1 MSRYTSKASRLQFP
15 SGVNTYL
22 WKVPSTHM
30 AAGDKT
36 ELQWQF
42 SFLKKFKEFS
52 TVALRHM
59 EREREKKKRHNDKFL
74 FLLKYQMPYVNT
86 SELMLSVKHASMVHT
101 VQNGHYGS
109 FFLDFFFFFLLT
121 AKADTYDPG
130 LQLPIVLV
138 IQQSSEYSSYKVCFS
153 SLATIVFFFFLNNC
167 RHG

>member
-59 EREREKKKRHNDKFL
+59 EREREKKKKKAQWHKFL

-109 FFLDFFFFFLLT
+109 FLDYFFFLNHKGRHT
-121 AKADTYDPG
+121 HDPG

-138 IQQSSEYSSYKVCFS
+138 IQQSTEYSSYKVCFS
-153 SLATIVFFFFLNNC
+153 SHATIVFFFFNNC